1 MNKKLLATAVGLVLA
16 GGMGLASADVR
27 LYGQIDV
34 SIDAFDQDH
43 IDVNGVRV
51 AEGGDDVNLNSNTSA
66 IGVKGSEDLG
76 NGMEAFFKVE
86 YQTDITNDSG
96 GNGWTGRDQYIGLG
110 HEAVG
115 KLAFGTMSTAYKA
128 QAAKIDPFYR
138 TSLQARDGRV
148 GLQSALH
155 SGKGE
160 EGQGRA
166 TNTVGYSSP
175 NWGGFGLLAT
185 YTLDSDE
192 NDGPPGGG
200 GVPPA
205 TKEDDDPWSV
215 GASFSG
221 LGGLYAFVSYVT
233 TNSSGDDDAVQA
245 GAQYTLGA
253 FEVHGIYEM
262 DGGLIT
268 LRQYGSSDYD
278 PGTGTGSA
286 TSGSGDGADIW
297 SVGASYTIGNNL
309 IGFDY
314 GQGDEADDPT
324 VVTDDYAAWRI
335 AAYHKFSD
343 RTRVYAGYS
352 NNDPDAGGE
361 TDLFS
366 VGARHNF

>member
-1 MNKKLLATAVGLVLA
+1 MNKKLLGTAVGLVLA
-16 GGMGLASADVR
+16 GGMGLAGADVR
-27 LYGQIDV
+27 LYGQLDV
-34 SIDAFDQDH
+34 SIDAFDQD
-43 IDVNGVRV
+43 G
-51 AEGGDDVNLNSNTSA
+51 GGDDVNMNSNTSA
-66 IGVKGSEDLG
+66 VGVKGSEDLG
-76 NGMEAFFKVE
+76 NGLEAFFKVE
-86 YQTDITNDSG
+86 YQADVVNG
-96 GNGWTGRDQYIGLG
+96 GSWSGRDQFIGLG
-110 HEAVG
+110 QESFG
-115 KLAFGTMSTAYKA
+115 KLAFGTMSTAYKS

-138 TSLQARDGRV
+138 MSFQARDI

-166 TNTVGYSSP
+166 TNTVGYNSP
-175 NWGGFGLLAT
+175 SWGGLGLQGT

-192 NDGPPGGG
+192 NDGPGG
-200 GVPPA
+200 

-233 TNSSGDDDAVQA
+233 TNSSGDDDATQI
-245 GAQYTLGA
+245 GAQYTMGA
-253 FEVHGIYEM
+253 FEVHGIYEI

-268 LRQYGSSDYD
+268 LRQYGSADIND
-278 PGTGTGSA
+278 PNA
-286 TSGSGDGADIW
+286 GSGDGADIW
-297 SVGASYTIGNNL
+297 SVGGTWTIGNNV

-314 GQGDEADDPT
+314 GQGDEADDAA
-324 VVTDDYAAWRI
+324 VVTDDYAVWRI

-343 RTRVYAGYS
+343 RTRVYGGYA

-366 VGARHNF
+366 VGLRHNF

>member
-34 SIDAFDQDH
+34 SIDAYDQDH

-51 AEGGDDVNLNSNTSA
+51 AEGGDDVNMRSNTSA

-86 YQTDITNDSG
+86 YQADIVDG
-96 GNGWTGRDQYIGLG
+96 GAWTGRDQYIGLG
-110 HEAVG
+110 HEVVG

-192 NDGPPGGG
+192 NDGPPGAG
-200 GVPPA
+200 GVPAA

-233 TNSSGDDDAVQA
+233 TNSSGDDDATQI
-245 GAQYTLGA
+245 GAQYTMGA

-268 LRQYGSSDYD
+268 LRQYGSSEFN
-278 PGTGTGSA
+278 TGTGNST
-286 TSGSGDGADIW
+286 TSGSGDGADVW
-297 SVGASYTIGNNL
+297 SVGGSFTIGNNV
-309 IGFDY
+309 IGADY
-314 GQGDEADDPT
+314 GQSDEAADPT
-324 VVTDDYAAWRI
+324 VLNDDYKSWRVG
-335 AAYHKFSD
+335 AYHKFSE
-343 RTRVYAGYS
+343 RTRVYVGYAGADRS
-352 NNDPDAGGE
+352 DLD
-361 TDLFS
+361 DVSLFS

>member
-1 MNKKLLATAVGLVLA
+1 MNKKLLGTAVGLVLA
-16 GGMGLASADVR
+16 GGMGLAGADVR
-27 LYGQIDV
+27 LYGQLDV
-34 SIDAFDQDH
+34 SIDAFDQDD
-43 IDVNGVRV
+43 INVNGVRV
-51 AEGGDDVNLNSNTSA
+51 QQGSDDVNMNSNTSA
-66 IGVKGSEDLG
+66 VGVKGSEDLG
-76 NGMEAFFKVE
+76 NGLEAFFKVE
-86 YQTDITNDSG
+86 YQADLVNG
-96 GNGWTGRDQYIGLG
+96 GSWSGRDQFIGLG
-110 HEAVG
+110 QESFG
-115 KLAFGTMSTAYKA
+115 KLAFGTMSTAYKS

-138 TSLQARDGRV
+138 MSFQARDI

-192 NDGPPGGG
+192 NDGPPGPG

-205 TKEDDDPWSV
+205 TNEDDDPWSV

-253 FEVHGIYEM
+253 FEFHGIYEM

-268 LRQYGSSDYD
+268 LRQYGSSDYN
-278 PGTGTGSA
+278 PATGTGSA

-314 GQGDEADDPT
+314 GQGDEADDAA
-324 VVTDDYAAWRI
+324 VVTDDYAVWRI

-343 RTRVYAGYS
+343 RTRVYGGYA

-366 VGARHNF
+366 VGLRHNF